1 MWVGVNSSL
10 QDICRQL
17 VQNHDAPIAAGVID
31 LDTATVL
38 AAFHEVAYFTEAYV
52 ETLME
57 ASANMFRGPVIEEID
72 ELISAQKNRPF
83 ARHMQEVYFRTPHT
97 HHFLCLIPETPA
109 ALILVSSIHAPRDTA
124 WQLAQATLAKL
135 RPHCPC
141 ASIAEET
148 NL

>member
-1 MWVGVNSSL
+1 MRAEVNSRL

-17 VQNHDAPIAAGVID
+17 VQNHQAHIAAGVIN
-31 LDTATVL
+31 LDTATML

-52 ETLME
+52 ETVME

-72 ELISAQKNRPF
+72 ELVSAQQNRAF
-83 ARHMQEVYFRTPHT
+83 SRHMQEVYFRTPHT

-109 ALILVSSIHAPRDTA
+109 ALILVSSIQAPRDTA
-124 WQLAQATLAKL
+124 WQLAHAILAEL

-141 ASIAEET
+141 ASVAEET
-148 NL
+148 KL